1 MTIASFSFSHLSHTV
16 LRVKFNLHME
26 TCGYDTVPILDLF
39 SFLKFVVQIYPVKIL
54 TSILGIWASKKQT
67 CIIIVESI
75 NSDLH
80 VSLFP
85 IPTNITMKNHK
96 LRLF

>member
-1 MTIASFSFSHLSHTV
+1 
-16 LRVKFNLHME
+16 ME
-26 TCGYDTVPILDLF
+26 TCEYDTVPILDLF
-39 SFLKFVVQIYPVKIL
+39 AFLKFVVQIYPVKIL

-67 CIIIVESI
+67 CINTEELI